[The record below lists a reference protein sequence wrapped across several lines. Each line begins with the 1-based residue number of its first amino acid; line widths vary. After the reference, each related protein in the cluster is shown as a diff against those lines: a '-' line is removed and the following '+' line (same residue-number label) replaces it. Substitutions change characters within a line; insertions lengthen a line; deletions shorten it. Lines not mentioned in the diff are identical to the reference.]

1 MKRKLLFVLLLLLTS
16 FCVTSY
22 AHPGKVDSNGG
33 HYNNTTDEYHYHHG
47 YPAHSHVGGCPY
59 DYDDNTGQNSGS
71 NSNNSYNNKNN
82 HLYNSVTESTTDKQQ
97 AENDSVLITILKI
110 IGLAFCFVVLGVS
123 HFVCIGLYAL
133 YYFMTNTKK
142 NEEDQ
147 KKDSKLFNILSLFI
161 VPIIIATIVVLCF

>member
-22 AHPGKVDSNGG
+22 AHQGRTDSNGG
-33 HYNNTTDEYHYHHG
+33 HHDSTGEYHYHHG
-47 YPAHSHVGGCPY
+47 HPAHSHVGGCPY

-71 NSNNSYNNKNN
+71 NSNNSYYDKYN
-82 HLYNSVTESTTDKQQ
+82 HSYDSVTESTTDKKQDK
-97 AENDSVLITILKI
+97 NDSVLITILKI

-123 HFVCIGLYAL
+123 HFVCLGLYLL

-142 NEEDQ
+142 NEEDE
-147 KKDSKLFNILSLFI
+147 KTETKIFNILSFFI
-161 VPIIIATIVVLCF
+161 VPITIATVVVLCF